1 MKSYLFRNL
10 LIGAF
15 VTTLGVFT
23 LNTMTASAHGD
34 DNQNRSNT
42 PRNGRMM
49 NQHDRANCGQGQ
61 MMQNLTPEERQEMQ
75 ERWERNDM
83 PYRQQP
89 MMNQGQPRMNRN
101 QSNPQNQQ

>member
-10 LIGAF
+10 LIGGA

-23 LNTMTASAHGD
+23 LNTMTALAQGN

-42 PRNGRMM
+42 PRNGQMM

-75 ERWERNDM
+75 ERYDRNGM
-83 PYRQQP
+83 RQNEQP
-89 MMNQGQPRMNRN
+89 MMDRSQPRMDRDQFNR
-101 QSNPQNQQ
+101 QNQQ